1 MARTDSYALLFF
13 CWNSVGGNR
22 GNQMQLLGCQF
33 RFLSSL
39 VYWMMGVLFLC
50 HVSLMNGQ

>member
-1 MARTDSYALLFF
+1 MARADSYALLFF